1 MLPNFQSGDY
11 VIALKIF
18 RYKSLKAGDVV
29 IINHPV
35 YNEIIKR
42 IRSIELDGSILLQG
56 DGFQTTSSEKI
67 GAVKK
72 EWLIG
77 KVYFLFSVLKWSRIG

>member
-18 RYKSLKAGDVV
+18 CRKSLKVGDVV

-42 IRSIELDGSILLQG
+42 IRSIELDGSMQLLG
-56 DGFQTTSSEKI
+56 DGVQTTSSEKI
-67 GAVKK
+67 GTIKR
-72 EWLIG
+72 EWLVG
-77 KVYFLFSVLKWSRIG
+77 KVYFLFSVLKWSRLS